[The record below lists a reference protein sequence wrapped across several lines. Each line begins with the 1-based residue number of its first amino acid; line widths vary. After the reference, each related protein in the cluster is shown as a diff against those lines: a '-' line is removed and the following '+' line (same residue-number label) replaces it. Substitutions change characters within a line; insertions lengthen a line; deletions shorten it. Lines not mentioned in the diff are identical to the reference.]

1 MSLFKNKSKILKP
14 FKNIFIL
21 ILIVFIVWMLFFDA
35 NSYLIHSE
43 LNSDIKDLET
53 EKEYY
58 QKEISKDKKALKK
71 LSTEEG
77 LEKYKETYDMIILQ
91 DGPMNPVLQ
100 SFSKFFDVIIFQD
113 GPMNYVNSLLKE
125 ILLQGK

>member
-1 MSLFKNKSKILKP
+1 MSIFKHTSKFLKP

-35 NSYLIHSE
+35 NSYLIHHE
-43 LNSDIKDLET
+43 LNSDINDLEA

-58 QKEISKDKKALKK
+58 QKEILKDKKALKK

-77 LEKYKETYDMIILQ
+77 LEKFAREEYYLKRDNEEIFIIEYE
-91 DGPMNPVLQ
+91 D
-100 SFSKFFDVIIFQD
+100 
-113 GPMNYVNSLLKE
+113 SLKTKDDNE
-125 ILLQGK
+125 